1 VIEICSA
8 PGAKLERLILNDD
21 YVEIGTGAHADY
33 GLPILGDYEG
43 HAWIRYYDG
52 SQTAADP
59 MLLARYG
66 THPDRPWTA
75 DMVGTGLCYAIL
87 TFYYDREAMAQV
99 RAPVRAW
106 ITLWPPVWRNIFVA
120 TDMDAPKPPRHANR
134 ASQPRQAPYFIE
146 ERRLATGND
155 T

>member
-1 VIEICSA
+1 MTCHDINVDVF
-8 PGAKLERLILNDD
+8 NVY
-21 YVEIGTGAHADY
+21 YVGY

-99 RAPVRAW
+99 EDQMCRMTARGYEGRGSPDRVDA
-106 ITLWPPVWRNIFVA
+106 LVWALTALMVEPA
-120 TDMDAPKPPRHANR
+120 
-134 ASQPRQAPYFIE
+134 QRQASPQV
-146 ERRLATGND
+146 RRL
-155 T
+155 